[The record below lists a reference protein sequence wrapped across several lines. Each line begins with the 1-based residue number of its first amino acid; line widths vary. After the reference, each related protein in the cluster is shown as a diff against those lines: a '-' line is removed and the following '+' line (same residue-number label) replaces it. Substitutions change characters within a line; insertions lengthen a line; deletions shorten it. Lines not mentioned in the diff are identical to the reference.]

1 MDWKNILDGRANEA
15 VGNTDG
21 LYEER
26 MKICKE
32 CGLYKETMMG
42 PVCNAKLYIST
53 EDKTTISNIPK
64 IGFKKGCGCM
74 LDRKAKLKFAKCIVE
89 KW

>member
-1 MDWKNILDGRANEA
+1 MDWKNIIDGHVNEA
-15 VGNTDG
+15 IGNNQS

-42 PVCNAKLYIST
+42 PICNPKLYISVK
-53 EDKTTISNIPK
+53 DKTTISNTPK
-64 IGFKKGCGCM
+64 VGFKRGCSCR
-74 LDRKAKLKFAKCIVE
+74 LSAKTRAKFAKCIVE